1 MSEAPPGAPRSVIV
15 GRVMAGP
22 ALLAPLV
29 ATLSVIAQVSSG
41 EAEVGVLALVALAGF
56 AATMIFGVLPAG
68 LVAALLLEIDRRRG
82 RPPRWDWLY
91 TLVVFLSSAG
101 MLGLLASGI
110 DELDR
115 EVLGGLGG
123 AALTLGSLLG
133 HGLAKRAQM
142 RADFRR
148 SDDGSS
154 FRALRLTDGSL
165 ALRREAALRQIC
177 LGHLLIAI
185 PGGAFGLTELAGEMR
200 GGPWSW
206 LFFTIS
212 LVILALPSCFL
223 AGLVLLL
230 DGRRGARPA
239 MDWIRVP
246 LVPLL
251 LAALLTSEPLN
262 LSWTEA
268 ALPALYSLVSMLLAQ
283 LLILRARRRFGSQ
296 AGVREPTA
304 T

>member
-29 ATLSVIAQVSSG
+29 ATLSVIAEVSSG
-41 EAEVGVLALVALAGF
+41 EAEVGVLAFVALAGF

-82 RPPRWDWLY
+82 RPPRWNWLY
-91 TLVVFLSSAG
+91 TLVVFLSSAW
-101 MLGLLASGI
+101 MLGLLASAL
-110 DELDR
+110 DVEDR
-115 EVLGGLGG
+115 EVLGGLSG
-123 AALTLGSLLG
+123 AALALGSLLG
-133 HGLAKRAQM
+133 HGLAKRALL

-154 FRALRLTDGSL
+154 FRALRLADGSL

-177 LGHLLIAI
+177 LAHALAAI
-185 PGGAFGLTELAGEMR
+185 PGGAFGLMMFGDLPGE
-200 GGPWSW
+200 GFLGW
-206 LFFTIS
+206 LFYTIT
-212 LVILALPSCFL
+212 LFIFALPSCFL

-251 LAALLTSEPLN
+251 LAALLTSEPFN

-283 LLILRARRRFGSQ
+283 LLILRARRGLST
-296 AGVREPTA
+296 V
-304 T
+304 